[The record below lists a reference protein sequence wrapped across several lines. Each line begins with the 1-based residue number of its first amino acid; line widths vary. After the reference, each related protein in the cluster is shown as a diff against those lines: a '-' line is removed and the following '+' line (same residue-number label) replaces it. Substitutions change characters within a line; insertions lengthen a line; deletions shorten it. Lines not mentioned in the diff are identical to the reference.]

1 MWRNLR
7 NSKLYVAILGVFV
20 LTVGFAQVSKA
31 GYFEPGTKED
41 PIVTQTYVEKR
52 NEQLRYYIDQKV
64 EELQGKVNQT
74 QANQFFQVIEVQK
87 GQKVFCKASTELIV
101 RSGQAKAIA
110 SAAGGLSNLISGKD
124 LKSGDVV
131 PMNQLILV
139 PRDDGRGIDITADKT
154 FILIKG
160 GYEIK

>member
-7 NSKLYVAILGVFV
+7 SSKVYLTFLGVFI
-20 LTVGFAQVSKA
+20 LFATFAQISKA
-31 GYFEPGTKED
+31 GYFEPGSKED

-52 NEQLRYYIDQKV
+52 NEQLRYYIDQKIQ
-64 EELQGKVNQT
+64 EMETQVNQT
-74 QANQFFQVIEVQK
+74 AANQFYQVIEVQK
-87 GQKVFCKASTELIV
+87 GQKVICKASTEFIL
-101 RSGQAKAIA
+101 RSGQAKAIG

-124 LKSGDVV
+124 LKTGEGI
-131 PMNQLILV
+131 PLNQLILV
-139 PRDDGRGIDITADKT
+139 PRDDGRGIDVTADRT

>member
-1 MWRNLR
+1 MWKNLR
-7 NSKLYVAILGVFV
+7 NSKLYVAVLGVFV
-20 LTVGFAQVSKA
+20 LTVVFAQVGKA

-52 NEQLRYYIDQKV
+52 NEQLRYYIDQKI
-64 EELQGKVNQT
+64 EELNSKLNQT

-87 GQKVFCKASTELIV
+87 GQKVICRASTELIV

-110 SAAGGLSNLISGKD
+110 SSAGGLSNLISGKD
-124 LKSGDVV
+124 LKSGEIV

-139 PRDDGRGIDITADKT
+139 PRDDGRGLDVTADKT

-160 GYEIK
+160 GYDIK